1 MIPLRTIIVIFS
13 VAMLGVMPSQ
23 AVPRQ
28 FEIII
33 ESSSPYYFPASAKVP
48 TGAPIR
54 WDNPTG
60 SHHTITHDG
69 CIIEGASC
77 AFDSGSIAPNGSFLI
92 PGLPPGSYP
101 YHCRI
106 HPIMR
111 AVLTVVDPP
120 AALSQT

>member
-1 MIPLRTIIVIFS
+1 MSPLRMIIL
-13 VAMLGVMPSQ
+13 LGVMPGIMPSL
-23 AVPRQ
+23 AAPRQ

-48 TGAPIR
+48 AGSPIR

-69 CIIEGASC
+69 CITEDSSC
-77 AFDSGSIAPNGSFLI
+77 AFDSGSIAPSGSFTI
-92 PGLPPGSYP
+92 PGLPPGKYP

-111 AVLTVVDPP
+111 AVLTVIDSPISP
-120 AALSQT
+120 SET